1 MFLWVS
7 IVLCDSLWISTGF
20 GMVFND
26 CPFQWI
32 SFGSLLVFKR
42 CPPVFLY
49 VFNGFP
55 LMFNE
60 FPLVCN

>member
-32 SFGSLLVFKR
+32 SFGSLLVFKKMSSS
-42 CPPVFLY
+42 
-49 VFNGFP
+49 FP
-55 LMFNE
+55 LGVQWFS
-60 FPLVCN
+60 FDVQ